1 MSLNFEFGNCAR
13 TGGPTDKQEGPDCTV
28 SQQVSVWISEG
39 ISEVNYQLCLEAQMK
54 SKLVKP

>member
-28 SQQVSVWISEG
+28 SQQVSVWISE
-39 ISEVNYQLCLEAQMK
+39 VNYQLCLEAQMK